1 MYVSTAGVG
10 RRSQKNSGTP
20 SRVQDGRLHTDN
32 ISVLAL
38 NIRSI
43 ITYCSHWHKI
53 VIPKLCCGSCTCTW
67 NDSVFFCCIH
77 CTTRSVMYGY
87 VVELCQPC
95 IRRCRIT
102 ATSSIRHPTAPGRTA
117 SPAQLLW
124 PTGFLCGWS
133 VGLEFPAGQ
142 LAGSDY
148 WREQFQTI
156 SEDVSVR
163 NVLMYSAH

>member
-67 NDSVFFCCIH
+67 NDSVFFLLYSLYYSFRDVWVRRGIVP
-77 CTTRSVMYGY
+77 TS
-87 VVELCQPC
+87 
-95 IRRCRIT
+95 RRCHIT
-102 ATSSIRHPTAPGRTA
+102 ATSTICHAPNSSRSYRVTSSAPMADGLSVWLVRRSGIPCRTA
-117 SPAQLLW
+117 
-124 PTGFLCGWS
+124 CGIR
-133 VGLEFPAGQ
+133 L
-142 LAGSDY
+142 LAGTVSD
-148 WREQFQTI
+148 
-156 SEDVSVR
+156 
-163 NVLMYSAH
+163 NL